1 MSAERPLDILGA
13 QMPPF
18 CCSECCSK
26 GRHTFG
32 DSTESKL
39 HLGDR
44 GVLQPNLKIIA
55 GTRILEDNIATPRR
69 SIDELNPKLNAYGVI
84 TSYREYRV
92 TNLNLSGLVPQHHV

>member
-1 MSAERPLDILGA
+1 VGAERPLDILSTH
-13 QMPPF
+13 MPPF
-18 CCSECCSK
+18 CCSKYCSK

-55 GTRILEDNIATPRR
+55 GTRILEDNIATTRR
-69 SIDELNPKLNAYGVI
+69 SIYELNPKLNAYGVI
-84 TSYREYRV
+84 TSYRKYRA